1 MELKTRCFVIDLI
14 LILSIYYTMQT
25 LEQTWL
31 EPLRKLLA
39 DVRDPQPGK
48 EGLAKMMA
56 ALTEVET
63 LLMYNRADMPQQL
76 VHFLERRS
84 YEKAARF
91 CAEDS
96 SITRGNCRVSN

>member
-1 MELKTRCFVIDLI
+1 
-14 LILSIYYTMQT
+14 MQT

-63 LLMYNRADMPQQL
+63 LLMHNRADMPPEL

-91 CAEDS
+91 CAADL
-96 SITRGNCRVSN
+96 SIPRGSCGVNS

>member
-1 MELKTRCFVIDLI
+1 MN
-14 LILSIYYTMQT
+14 T

-48 EGLAKMMA
+48 EGLAKMMT
-56 ALTEVET
+56 ALSEVET
-63 LLMYNRADMPQQL
+63 LLVHNRAEMPPEL

-91 CAEDS
+91 CANELG
-96 SITRGNCRVSN
+96 ITRGACGVRA